1 MDSGALTNIIEV
13 YSPQLEK
20 NEFGEQ
26 RTEYVKQYSTRSKVI
41 QKGGNRSNENQEIV
55 YNYIKVFEI
64 RYYHKV
70 NEFDRIKFEDHFYRI
85 LNIDKN
91 RELQKITI
99 ECEKINE

>member
-1 MDSGALTNIIEV
+1 MDSGGLNEIIEI
-13 YSPQLEK
+13 YSPQLAK
-20 NEFGEQ
+20 NDFGEQ
-26 RTEYVKQYSTRSKVI
+26 KTEYVCQYSTRAKVI
-41 QKGGNRSNENQEIV
+41 QRSGNRSNENQEIV

-70 NEFDRIKFEDHFYRI
+70 EEFDRIKFDSHFYRI